1 MLSMKPTAGAGCAA
15 GGLAVT
21 RCAGATHVG
30 LARAGTRPLFTNSE
44 LVALG
49 KLPLQLTGV
58 MIVLDAAALVLAQ
71 ALMGAG
77 AQRTV
82 MLLTLGM
89 QWLLLPMAWWVGIG
103 LNQGLLGIWLM
114 QLLYRL
120 INSAGFLWVWQRRRW
135 LAPAF

>member
-1 MLSMKPTAGAGCAA
+1 MATFTCAA
-15 GGLAVT
+15 LPMLVIPEQVLGI
-21 RCAGATHVG
+21 
-30 LARAGTRPLFTNSE
+30 FFSSSE

-49 KLPLQLTGV
+49 KLPLQITGV

-82 MLLTLGM
+82 MMLTLGM
-89 QWLLLPMAWWVGIG
+89 QWLLFLPLAWWVGIG
-103 LNQGLLGIWLM
+103 LDQGLLGIWLM